1 MTPEQIKQLMENFSN
16 PLIDHEDYEKCGTC
30 LREHIKSQVANE
42 FLQAGKLSA
51 ENLEEMF
58 DEVDRRFR
66 ETELYKRVRTM
77 MSQGR
82 TLEEVSLELEKEGID
97 I

>member
-1 MTPEQIKQLMENFSN
+1 MSN
-16 PLIDHEDYEKCGTC
+16 VKDLIESFANAPDVEHEDYNKCGTC

-51 ENLEEMF
+51 ENLKEMF
-58 DEVDRRFR
+58 DEVDKRWR
-66 ETELYKRVRTM
+66 ETALYFRVKKMIDEGKSMEQITM
-77 MSQGR
+77 
-82 TLEEVSLELEKEGID
+82 ELEQEGID